1 MTNCMK
7 LVGKFNNLFTWGLK
21 EVTFKINDGLL
32 LSSLILDYM
41 IIRVKEK
48 KSGEGKIKRT
58 ERGRTSEKWEKRRG
72 KQRH

>member
-7 LVGKFNNLFTWGLK
+7 LVDKFNNSFTWGLK
-21 EVTFKINDGLL
+21 EVTFKINNGLL

-41 IIRVKEK
+41 IIRVKK
-48 KSGEGKIKRT
+48 KESGVGKIKIT
-58 ERGRTSEKWEKRRG
+58 ERGRTSEKREKGRG

>member
-21 EVTFKINDGLL
+21 EVTFKINNGLL

-48 KSGEGKIKRT
+48 ESGKKNKKNREGERTRKR
-58 ERGRTSEKWEKRRG
+58 ERRG
-72 KQRH
+72 KQRNW